1 VQFWDCLSALRNPVK
16 ADEKRR
22 LKELE
27 VENLRLKKMFAE
39 LQLKHEVMSE
49 AVIILKKMQAQR
61 MVQNL

>member
-1 VQFWDCLSALRNPVK
+1 VQFWDCFSALRNPVK